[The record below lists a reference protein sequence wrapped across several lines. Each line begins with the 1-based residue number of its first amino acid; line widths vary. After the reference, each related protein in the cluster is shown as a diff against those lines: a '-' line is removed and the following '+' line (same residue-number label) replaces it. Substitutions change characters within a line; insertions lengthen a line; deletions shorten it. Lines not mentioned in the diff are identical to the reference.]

1 MMKDIKGY
9 STIRADHSSDTKT
22 GRNIYTP
29 RDWKSSLELELELE
43 ILHLLYIA
51 PRATEL
57 GTIVPKGEGTHPSR
71 CVKSLQVSPGHVT
84 SEKSYTCSSK
94 TAMTIK
100 RGRAVTYGPET
111 QPPSH
116 VTFSNVV
123 M

>member
-1 MMKDIKGY
+1 MTQKQEGTFVPLGIGN
-9 STIRADHSSDTKT
+9 RHW
-22 GRNIYTP
+22 NWNWN
-29 RDWKSSLELELELE
+29 WKYYISF
-43 ILHLLYIA
+43 IIA